1 MRVIS
6 LNLASLKPASEF
18 ALKYGVKAVIF
29 GPPGSGKTPT
39 LDTAPR
45 PVLCCVEPGML
56 SMRHSKVPT
65 WGAFGVKEIEEFKNW
80 VCGGSAELKNFDTI
94 GIDSISFMAEIYL
107 QDAQKNVKHGLQAYG
122 DMATKT
128 MDFLRKL
135 YFMPEKHLYLIAKQ
149 EIINENGLIIRRP
162 YFPGKQL
169 PIDVPHLFDEVL
181 YLNLANIPNIG
192 TVRAF
197 RCQQNM
203 EIMCRDRT
211 GMLAEY
217 EEPHFGKLI
226 TKCIG

>member
-1 MRVIS
+1 M
-6 LNLASLKPASEF
+6 NLASLKPASSF
-18 ALKYGVKAVIF
+18 ASQFGVKAVIF

-80 VCGGSAELKNFDTI
+80 VCGGSSELKNFDTI
-94 GIDSISFMAEIYL
+94 GIDSISFMSEIYL
-107 QDAQKNVKHGLQAYG
+107 QDSQKNVKHGLQAYG

-181 YLNLANIPNIG
+181 YLNLANIPNVG

-211 GMLAEY
+211 GTLSEY

-226 TKCIG
+226 SKCMG